1 MKLEIQTIEIKN
13 YKVFKNVSFKN
24 IKKMNVLI
32 GANGSG
38 KSTFFDVIGFLKDSL
53 SSNVSNAL
61 AKRGGFKEVVSR
73 DSKDNIKITIKFR
86 EEENRLVT
94 YSLEIGLSNIG
105 KPIVEREILKL
116 RRGKTV
122 GQPWHFLD
130 FKKGVGDAVEDSG
143 DYSNLTN
150 LKRERQK
157 LKSPDILAIKG
168 LGQFEKFKI
177 VSDFNRMIEDWQ
189 VSDFHINI
197 ARNSVDVGFAEH
209 LSVNGDNLPLVAK
222 YIYENQPELFQTI
235 LDKMSKRVPGVSD
248 VKAKVMED
256 GRLVL
261 KFKDGAFKDPFIS
274 RFVSD
279 GTIKM
284 FAYLILLHDPKPFNL
299 LCIEEPEN
307 QLYPSLMEELSEEFY
322 EYANRGGQIFIT
334 THSPDFLN
342 GVSINNIYV
351 LTKKNGFTTVKKAD
365 EDFEIMALIKEG
377 DKPGYLWKQKL
388 LDEI

>member
-1 MKLEIQTIEIKN
+1 MELEIQTIDIKN

-38 KSTFFDVIGFLKDSL
+38 KSTFFDVIGFLKDAL
-53 SSNVSNAL
+53 SSNISNAL
-61 AKRGGFKEVVSR
+61 AKRGGFNEVVSR
-73 DSKDNIKITIKFR
+73 DSKGNIIITIKFR
-86 EEENRLVT
+86 EEDKRLVT
-94 YSLEIGLSNIG
+94 YSLEIGLLNK
-105 KPIVEREILKL
+105 KPIIEREILKL
-116 RRGKTV
+116 RRGKGV

-130 FKKGVGDAVEDSG
+130 FKRGKGEAIADSG
-143 DYSNLTN
+143 DYSNLEG
-150 LKRERQK
+150 LEREKQV

-189 VSDFHINI
+189 VSDFHINN
-197 ARNSVDVGFAEH
+197 ARNNVDVGFAEH
-209 LSVNGDNLPLVAK
+209 LSVNGDNLPLVAR
-222 YIYENQPELFQTI
+222 YIFENHNDVFNTI
-235 LDKMSKRVPGVSD
+235 LEKMGQRVPGVED

-261 KFKDGAFKDPFIS
+261 RFRDGAFKDPFIS
-274 RFVSD
+274 RYVSD

-299 LCIEEPEN
+299 MCIEEPEN

-322 EYANRGGQIFIT
+322 EYANRGGQIFVT

-342 GVSINNIYV
+342 GVDIKNIYILNKV
-351 LTKKNGFTTVKKAD
+351 KGFTTVKRAD
-365 EDFEIMALIKEG
+365 EDNEIMALIKEG

-388 LDEI
+388 MGDI